1 MKPILMMTTLVFL
14 LSSCAHNF
22 MRGTVAMKT
31 DSKTAHVC
39 LGNNDVKLGDKL
51 DFYKNYCT
59 GYAGGGRDEAGGD
72 VRECEMKILGTG
84 TVTKLLNSHYSE
96 VKTDGSFKLAEGTL
110 VQKQK

>member
-1 MKPILMMTTLVFL
+1 MKTVLTTIILGLL

-31 DSKTAHVC
+31 DKKTAHVC
-39 LGNNDVKLGDKL
+39 LGNNDVKIGEKL
-51 DFYKNYCT
+51 NFYTNHCT
-59 GYAGGGRDEAGGD
+59 GTNTGGRDEGAGD
-72 VRECEMKILGTG
+72 VRECEMKVLGVG
-84 TVTKLLNSHYSE
+84 TVTKILNSHYSE